1 MNMQVQ
7 ACKDVI
13 KLLYIGKGHYTD
25 MIITQKNMI
34 DFDASITDMNSI
46 DRLSTSI
53 VMLQSQANSTE
64 QYR

>member
-1 MNMQVQ
+1 MSML
-7 ACKDVI
+7 
-13 KLLYIGKGHYTD
+13 KLARTGFYTWVKVVTLK
-25 MIITQKNMI
+25 ITQKNMT
-34 DFDASITDMNSI
+34 DFDASVTDMNST